1 MRRLLTNIN
10 AIQFPLIKKLTNLFM
25 KTPYPPK
32 NIFLETHNIKNLH
45 SGFGQ
50 FNFNLAKALSKET
63 EFLSEYEVILNCNN
77 KSVKDELNGNISFNK
92 YMPITRYPL
101 FRMRQNFSLWHSVNQ
116 NTKIEPA
123 SKNVPYLLTIHDV
136 NFLEEES
143 GKRLDFR
150 INQLKNKIKRSSA
163 IVYVSEFAKQNT
175 HAHFHVPDIPE
186 YVIYNGNNF
195 INNTAEKTEI
205 NHTKYIPNKPFIFSI
220 GQVVEKKNFHT
231 LIEMLRF
238 LSDIVLVIAGGLR
251 SAYAELLKEKIQRYN
266 LENRVVLLGNIPE
279 SDKIY
284 YYKNCLAFAFP
295 SLREGFGLPVLE
307 AMTFGKP
314 VFLSNKTSL
323 PEIGGKHSF
332 YWDNFDAEDMANV
345 FEAGMNTFEGNKDA
359 FESAYINRSQQFTWE
374 KAAKDYVH
382 VYKSILEK

>member
-1 MRRLLTNIN
+1 MNHS
-10 AIQFPLIKKLTNLFM
+10 
-25 KTPYPPK
+25 YHSK
-32 NIFLETHNIKNLH
+32 NIFLETHNIRKLH

-50 FNFNLAKALSKET
+50 FNYNLAKALSKET
-63 EFLSEYEVILNCNN
+63 DFLDHHNIIINCNN
-77 KSVKDELNGNISFNK
+77 KTVKKEIGNNILYNK
-92 YMPITRYPL
+92 YFPLSRYPL
-101 FRMRQNFSLWHSVNQ
+101 FRIKNNFGLWHSVNQ

-123 SKNVPYLLTIHDV
+123 SQNIPYLLTIHDV
-136 NFLEEES
+136 NFLEEEK

-150 INQLKNKIKRSSA
+150 INQLKNKINRSSA
-163 IVYVSEFAKQNT
+163 IVYISEFTKQSTKASFNI
-175 HAHFHVPDIPE
+175 PNIPE

-195 INNTAEKTEI
+195 NNSSVNSIEVSRA
-205 NHTKYIPNKPFIFSI
+205 KYIPNKPFIFSI

-238 LSDIVLVIAGGLR
+238 LSDVVLVIAGGLKT
-251 SAYAELLKEKIQRYN
+251 AYAEILKEAIQNYKF
-266 LENRVVLLGNIPE
+266 ENRVFLLGNINE

-323 PEIGGKHSF
+323 PEIGGAHSF
-332 YWDNFDAEDMANV
+332 YWNSFDAEEMANV
-345 FEAGMNTFEGNKDA
+345 FETGMSKFEANKNI
-359 FESAYINRSQQFTWE
+359 FKSAYENHSQQFTWE
-374 KAAKDYVH
+374 KAAKDYIN
-382 VYKSILEK
+382 VYKSLLEN

>member
-1 MRRLLTNIN
+1 M
-10 AIQFPLIKKLTNLFM
+10 KKAHPN
-25 KTPYPPK
+25 KQ
-32 NIFLETHNIKNLH
+32 IFLETHNVKNLH

-50 FNFNLAKALSKET
+50 FNFNLARALSKET
-63 EFLSEYEVILNCNN
+63 EFLNEHEVILNCNN
-77 KSVKDELNGNISFNK
+77 KSVKEELQSTISFNK
-92 YMPITRYPL
+92 YRPITRYPL
-101 FRMRQNFSLWHSVNQ
+101 FRMRKKFSLWHSVNQ

-143 GKRLDFR
+143 GKQLDFR
-150 INQLKNKIKRSSA
+150 INQLKNKINRSSA

-175 HAHFHVPDIPE
+175 HANFNIPDIPE

-195 INNTAEKTEI
+195 NVNASNYMENYQI
-205 NHTKYIPNKPFIFSI
+205 KYVPNKPYIFSI

-231 LIEMLRF
+231 LIEMLR
-238 LSDIVLVIAGGLR
+238 LLADIVLVIAGELKT
-251 SAYAELLKEKIQRYN
+251 AYAELLKEKIQQYK
-266 LENRVVLLGNIPE
+266 LENRVFLLGNITE
-279 SDKIY
+279 SDKIF

-323 PEIGGKHSF
+323 PEIGGTHSF
-332 YWDNFDAEDMANV
+332 YWDNFDAKDMATV
-345 FEAGMNTFEGNKDA
+345 FETGMNTFQGNKA
-359 FESAYINRSQQFTWE
+359 MFESAYINRSQQFTWE
-374 KAAKDYVH
+374 KAAKDYINI
-382 VYKSILEK
+382 YKNILEN

>member
-1 MRRLLTNIN
+1 M
-10 AIQFPLIKKLTNLFM
+10 KKAY
-25 KTPYPPK
+25 PYK

-63 EFLSEYEVILNCNN
+63 EFLNDHEIVLNCNN
-77 KSVKDELNGNISFNK
+77 DSVKKELNGNISFNK
-92 YMPITRYPL
+92 YLPITRYPL
-101 FRMRQNFSLWHSVNQ
+101 FRIKKKFNLWHSVNQ

-143 GKRLDFR
+143 GKGLDFR
-150 INQLKNKIKRSSA
+150 VNQLKSKIKRSAA
-163 IVYVSEFAKQNT
+163 IVYVSEFAKQST
-175 HAHFHVPDIPE
+175 HAHFHIPDIPE

-195 INNTAEKTEI
+195 NNNPARNIEINNT
-205 NHTKYIPNKPFIFSI
+205 KYNPNKPFIFSI

-238 LSDIVLVIAGGLR
+238 LSDIVLVIAGGLNT
-251 SAYAELLKEKIQRYN
+251 AYAELLKEKIQYYK
-266 LENRVVLLGNIPE
+266 LENRVVLLGNISE

-284 YYKNCLAFAFP
+284 YYKNCHAFAFP

-323 PEIGGKHSF
+323 PEIGGTHSF
-332 YWDNFDAEDMANV
+332 YWDNFDAEEMANV
-345 FEAGMNTFEGNKDA
+345 FETGMSMFEGNKDI
-359 FESAYINRSQQFTWE
+359 FKSAYINRSQQFTWE
-374 KAAKDYVH
+374 KAAKQYTE
-382 VYKSILEK
+382 VYKSIL